1 VSGVAGVAVLV
12 GGGCVAVGAGVLVG
26 GGVAVARFFDGLGV
40 FVATGAGTSVGGCVA
55 VGGGVFVGGTAV
67 GGIAVG
73 VGTSM
78 VSCAAA
84 VSLPTVAVTSYVPA
98 SAAGAPNVTSNTP
111 EDVV

>member
-1 VSGVAGVAVLV
+1 LV
-12 GGGCVAVGAGVLVG
+12 GGGCVAAGAGVFVAG

-40 FVATGAGTSVGGCVA
+40 FVATGAGTSVGGCVL
-55 VGGGVFVGGTAV
+55 VGEGVFVGGTAV

-78 VSCAAA
+78 MSCAVA